1 MTSSAKATLTMNTSY
16 FPNNLGPLLQ
26 VTLRINLF
34 YTIILTIPCDNMLL
48 IIIFHIGL
56 LTSLY
61 YLVVLEH
68 PHQYVQNFFHFAHL
82 KPTFSILHVYFYKT
96 PPSVCLLYTFIQIKY
111 SFF

>member
-1 MTSSAKATLTMNTSY
+1 MWDFKPKKITSATLGLEAKIAPT
-16 FPNNLGPLLQ
+16 
-26 VTLRINLF
+26 
-34 YTIILTIPCDNMLL
+34 
-48 IIIFHIGL
+48 IIFHIGL

-82 KPTFSILHVYFYKT
+82 KPTFSILHAYFYKT